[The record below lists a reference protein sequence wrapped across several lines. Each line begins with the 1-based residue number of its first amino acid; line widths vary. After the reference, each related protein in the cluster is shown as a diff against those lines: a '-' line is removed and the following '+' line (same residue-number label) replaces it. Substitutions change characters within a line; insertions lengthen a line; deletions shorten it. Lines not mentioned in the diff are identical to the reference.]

1 MPFLPFLSHWT
12 LLLRSIVPV
21 PQDAEQL
28 DQLLHGSDTGRGAVE
43 EIGCCSRY
51 LSFKIFEFL
60 EARKE
65 EPDDEVEGN
74 SIGGDGVVNMSTGQ
88 VDGQ

>member
-1 MPFLPFLSHWT
+1 M
-12 LLLRSIVPV
+12 
-21 PQDAEQL
+21 
-28 DQLLHGSDTGRGAVE
+28 
-43 EIGCCSRY
+43 
-51 LSFKIFEFL
+51 SFKIFEFL

-65 EPDDEVEGN
+65 KPGDEVEGN

>member
-1 MPFLPFLSHWT
+1 M
-12 LLLRSIVPV
+12 

-65 EPDDEVEGN
+65 KPGDEVEGN
-74 SIGGDGVVNMSTGQ
+74 SIGGDGVVKMSTGQ